1 MSQNECDRKIEQLIQ
16 KFNPQIKLLR
26 TWKLQGGVPA
36 N

>member
-1 MSQNECDRKIEQLIQ
+1 MSLDRKIEQLIQ

-26 TWKLQGGVPA
+26 TWKLQGGVS